1 MFFYNARINFYFERI
16 FKIMRILLLFLIIS
30 FAHSDILERDDVQN
44 FIKFAVD
51 NSELTQAEI
60 ESYLIKAKASKKAQT
75 ARQNQP
81 EVKATWD
88 RYRNRYLTFSRINN
102 GVKFVEENFEILESV
117 EKDFGV
123 SKFYVASII
132 GCETNYGSFLGTYNP
147 LDTIFTRAFE
157 PKNSFWQQELIELF
171 ILSKKY
177 NLDPKAIKSSWSGAL
192 GLGQFIPS
200 SYNNYGVDYDSDGI
214 VDMYNSKKDGI
225 ASVANYLKENGWKS
239 GNYVVSEVS
248 VGEKYEKLQ
257 DQAISELELPFNLN
271 NFKTRITAN
280 ELLNEGFEFEGK
292 FNEKISPLLVYEQGK
307 TKLYLGFDNFRVITK
322 YNRSSKYALAVH
334 QLALEISK
342 RFDD

>member
-1 MFFYNARINFYFERI
+1 MIRLF
-16 FKIMRILLLFLIIS
+16 IMLLTIS
-30 FAHSDILERDDVQN
+30 YAYGDILEREDVQD
-44 FIKFAVD
+44 FIKLAV
-51 NSELTQAEI
+51 NSSELTKEEI
-60 ESYLIKAKASKKAQT
+60 ENYLIKAVPSEKAQT

-81 EVKATWD
+81 ELKATWS
-88 RYRNRYLTFSRINN
+88 RYRNRYVTSSRINN
-102 GVKFVEENFEILESV
+102 GVKFVKKNYEILESV

-157 PKNSFWQQELIELF
+157 PKNNFWQKELIQLF

-177 NLDPKAIKSSWSGAL
+177 NLDPKSIKSSWSGAL

-200 SYNNYGVDYDSDGI
+200 SYNYYGVDYDSDGM
-214 VDMYNSKKDGI
+214 VDMYNSRKDGI
-225 ASVANYLKENGWKS
+225 ASVANYLKENGWKRGS
-239 GNYVVSEVS
+239 NAVTEVS
-248 VGEKYEKLQ
+248 VGKKYEKLQ
-257 DQAISELELPFNLN
+257 DDEIAELELSFDLN
-271 NFKTRITAN
+271 NFRTKITTT
-280 ELLNEGFEFEGK
+280 ELLNEGFKFKDE

-307 TKLYLGFDNFRVITK
+307 TKLYLGFHNFRVITK

>member
-1 MFFYNARINFYFERI
+1 MIRLFI
-16 FKIMRILLLFLIIS
+16 ILLTIS
-30 FAHSDILERDDVQN
+30 YAHADILEREDVQN
-44 FIKFAVD
+44 FIKLAV
-51 NSELTQAEI
+51 NSSELTKEEI
-60 ESYLIKAKASKKAQT
+60 ENYLIKAVPSEKAQT

-81 EVKATWD
+81 EVKATWT
-88 RYRNRYLTFSRINN
+88 RYRNRYVTSSRINN
-102 GVKFVEENFEILESV
+102 GVKFVKENYEILESV

-157 PKNSFWQQELIELF
+157 PKNNFWQKELIQLF

-177 NLDPKAIKSSWSGAL
+177 NLDPKSIKSSWSGAL

-200 SYNNYGVDYDSDGI
+200 SYNYYGVDYDSDGM
-214 VDMYNSKKDGI
+214 VDMYNSRKDGI
-225 ASVANYLKENGWKS
+225 ASVANYLKENGWKRGS
-239 GNYVVSEVS
+239 NAVTEVS

-257 DQAISELELPFNLN
+257 DDEIAELELSFDLN
-271 NFKTRITAN
+271 NFRTKITTT
-280 ELLNEGFEFEGK
+280 ELLNEGFKFKDE

>member
-1 MFFYNARINFYFERI
+1 MIRLLIMF
-16 FKIMRILLLFLIIS
+16 LTIS
-30 FAHSDILERDDVQN
+30 YAHADILEREDVQS
-44 FIKFAVD
+44 FIRLAV
-51 NSELTQAEI
+51 NSSELTKEEI
-60 ESYLIKAKASKKAQT
+60 ENYLIRAVPSKKAQT

-81 EVKATWD
+81 EVKATWS
-88 RYRNRYLTFSRINN
+88 RYRNRYVTSSRINN
-102 GVKFVEENFEILESV
+102 GVKFVKENYEILHSV

-157 PKNSFWQQELIELF
+157 PKNNFWQKELIELF

-200 SYNNYGVDYDSDGI
+200 SYNYYGVDYDSDGM
-214 VDMYNSKKDGI
+214 VDMYNSRKDGI
-225 ASVANYLKENGWKS
+225 ASVANYLRENGWKKGS
-239 GNYVVSEVS
+239 KAVSEVS

-257 DQAISELELPFNLN
+257 DDAIAELELPFDLN
-271 NFKTRITAN
+271 NFRTKVSST
-280 ELLNEGFEFEGK
+280 ELLNEGFKFK
-292 FNEKISPLLVYEQGK
+292 DTFNEKITPLLVYEQGK

-334 QLALEISK
+334 QLAFEISK
-342 RFDD
+342 RFDG

>member
-1 MFFYNARINFYFERI
+1 MIRLF
-16 FKIMRILLLFLIIS
+16 IMLLTIS
-30 FAHSDILERDDVQN
+30 YAHADILEREDVQN
-44 FIKFAVD
+44 FIKLAV
-51 NSELTQAEI
+51 NSSELTKEEI
-60 ESYLIKAKASKKAQT
+60 ENYLIKAVPSEKAQT

-81 EVKATWD
+81 EVKATWS
-88 RYRNRYLTFSRINN
+88 RYRNRYVTSSRINN
-102 GVKFVEENFEILESV
+102 GVKFVKENYEILESV

-157 PKNSFWQQELIELF
+157 PKNNFWQKELIQLF

-177 NLDPKAIKSSWSGAL
+177 NLDPKSIKSSWSGAL

-200 SYNNYGVDYDSDGI
+200 SYNYDGVDYDSDGM
-214 VDMYNSKKDGI
+214 VDMYNSRKDGI
-225 ASVANYLKENGWKS
+225 ASVANYLKENGWKRGS
-239 GNYVVSEVS
+239 NAVTEVS

-257 DQAISELELPFNLN
+257 DDEIAELELSFDLN
-271 NFKTRITAN
+271 NFRTKITTT
-280 ELLNEGFEFEGK
+280 ELLNEGFKFKDE

>member
-1 MFFYNARINFYFERI
+1 MIRLF
-16 FKIMRILLLFLIIS
+16 IMLLTIS
-30 FAHSDILERDDVQN
+30 YAHADILEREDVQN
-44 FIKFAVD
+44 FIKLAV
-51 NSELTQAEI
+51 NSSELTKEEI
-60 ESYLIKAKASKKAQT
+60 ENYLIKAVPSEKAQT

-81 EVKATWD
+81 EVKATWT
-88 RYRNRYLTFSRINN
+88 RYRNRYVTSSRINN
-102 GVKFVEENFEILESV
+102 GVKFVKENYEILESV

-123 SKFYVASII
+123 SKFYIASII

-157 PKNSFWQQELIELF
+157 PKNNFWQKELIQLF

-177 NLDPKAIKSSWSGAL
+177 NLDPKSIKSSWSGAL

-200 SYNNYGVDYDSDGI
+200 SYNYYGVDYDSDGM
-214 VDMYNSKKDGI
+214 VDMYNSRKDGI
-225 ASVANYLKENGWKS
+225 ASVANYLKENGWKRGS
-239 GNYVVSEVS
+239 NAVTEVS

-257 DQAISELELPFNLN
+257 DGEIAELELSFDLN
-271 NFKTRITAN
+271 NFRTKITTT
-280 ELLNEGFEFEGK
+280 ELLNEGFKFKDE

>member
-1 MFFYNARINFYFERI
+1 MIRLL
-16 FKIMRILLLFLIIS
+16 IMYLTIS
-30 FAHSDILERDDVQN
+30 YAHADILEREDVQS
-44 FIKFAVD
+44 FIRLAV
-51 NSELTQAEI
+51 NSSELTKEEI
-60 ESYLIKAKASKKAQT
+60 ENYLIRAVPSKKAQT

-81 EVKATWD
+81 EVKATWS
-88 RYRNRYLTFSRINN
+88 RYRNRYVTSSRINN
-102 GVKFVEENFEILESV
+102 GVKFVKENYAILDSV

-157 PKNSFWQQELIELF
+157 PKNNFWQKELIQLF

-200 SYNNYGVDYDSDGI
+200 SYNYYGVDYDSDGM
-214 VDMYNSKKDGI
+214 VDMYNSRKDGI
-225 ASVANYLKENGWKS
+225 ASVANYLKENGWKKGS
-239 GNYVVSEVS
+239 KAVSEVS

-257 DQAISELELPFNLN
+257 DDAIAELELPFDLN
-271 NFKTRITAN
+271 NFRTKVSTT
-280 ELLNEGFEFEGK
+280 ELLNEGFKFKDK
-292 FNEKISPLLVYEQGK
+292 FNEKITPLLVYEQGK
-307 TKLYLGFDNFRVITK
+307 TKLYLGLDNFRVITK

-334 QLALEISK
+334 QLAFEISK

>member
-1 MFFYNARINFYFERI
+1 
-16 FKIMRILLLFLIIS
+16 MRILLLFLIIS

-239 GNYVVSEVS
+239 GNNVVSEVS

-280 ELLNEGFEFEGK
+280 ELLKEGFEFEGK

>member
-1 MFFYNARINFYFERI
+1 MIRLLIMF
-16 FKIMRILLLFLIIS
+16 LTIS
-30 FAHSDILERDDVQN
+30 YAHADILEREDVQN
-44 FIKFAVD
+44 FIKLAV
-51 NSELTQAEI
+51 NSSELTKEEI
-60 ESYLIKAKASKKAQT
+60 ENYLIRAVPSVKAQT

-81 EVKATWD
+81 EVKATWT
-88 RYRNRYLTFSRINN
+88 RYRNRYVTSSRINN
-102 GVKFVEENFEILESV
+102 GVKFVKENYEILESV

-123 SKFYVASII
+123 SKFYIASII

-157 PKNSFWQQELIELF
+157 PKNNFWQKELIQLF

-177 NLDPKAIKSSWSGAL
+177 NLDPKSIKSSWSGAL

-200 SYNNYGVDYDSDGI
+200 SYNNYGVDYDRDGM
-214 VDMYNSKKDGI
+214 VDMYNSRKDGI
-225 ASVANYLKENGWKS
+225 ASVANYLKENGWKRGS
-239 GNYVVSEVS
+239 NAVTEVS

-257 DQAISELELPFNLN
+257 DDEIAELELSFDLN
-271 NFKTRITAN
+271 NFRTKITTT
-280 ELLNEGFEFEGK
+280 ELLNEGFKFKDE

>member
-102 GVKFVEENFEILESV
+102 GVKFVEENFDILESV

-239 GNYVVSEVS
+239 GNNVVSEVS

>member
-1 MFFYNARINFYFERI
+1 MIRLF
-16 FKIMRILLLFLIIS
+16 IMLLIIS
-30 FAHSDILERDDVQN
+30 YAHADILEREDVQN
-44 FIKFAVD
+44 FIKLAV
-51 NSELTQAEI
+51 NSSELTKEEI
-60 ESYLIKAKASKKAQT
+60 ENYLIKAVPSEKAQT

-81 EVKATWD
+81 EVKATWT
-88 RYRNRYLTFSRINN
+88 RYRNRYVTSSRINN
-102 GVKFVEENFEILESV
+102 GVKFVKENYEILESV

-123 SKFYVASII
+123 SKFYIASII

-157 PKNSFWQQELIELF
+157 PKNNFWQKELIQLF

-177 NLDPKAIKSSWSGAL
+177 NLDPKSIKSSWSGAL

-200 SYNNYGVDYDSDGI
+200 SYNYYGIDYDSDGM
-214 VDMYNSKKDGI
+214 VDMYNSRKDGI
-225 ASVANYLKENGWKS
+225 ASVANYLKENGWKRGS
-239 GNYVVSEVS
+239 NAVTEVS

-257 DQAISELELPFNLN
+257 DDEIAELELSFDLN
-271 NFKTRITAN
+271 NFRTKITTT
-280 ELLNEGFEFEGK
+280 ELLNEGFKFKDE

>member
-1 MFFYNARINFYFERI
+1 MIRLF
-16 FKIMRILLLFLIIS
+16 IMLLTIS
-30 FAHSDILERDDVQN
+30 YAHADILKREDVQN
-44 FIKFAVD
+44 FIKLAV
-51 NSELTQAEI
+51 NSSELTKEEI
-60 ESYLIKAKASKKAQT
+60 ENYLIKAVPSEKAQT

-81 EVKATWD
+81 EVKATWT
-88 RYRNRYLTFSRINN
+88 RYRNRYVTSSRINN
-102 GVKFVEENFEILESV
+102 GVKFVKENYEILESV

-157 PKNSFWQQELIELF
+157 PKNNFWQKELIQLF

-177 NLDPKAIKSSWSGAL
+177 NLDPKSIKSSWSGAL

-200 SYNNYGVDYDSDGI
+200 SYNYYGVDYDSDGL
-214 VDMYNSKKDGI
+214 VDMYNSRKDGI
-225 ASVANYLKENGWKS
+225 ASVANYLKENGWKRGS
-239 GNYVVSEVS
+239 NVVTEVS

-257 DQAISELELPFNLN
+257 DDEIGELELSFDLN
-271 NFKTRITAN
+271 NFRTKITTT
-280 ELLNEGFEFEGK
+280 ELLNEGFKFKDE

>member
-1 MFFYNARINFYFERI
+1 M
-16 FKIMRILLLFLIIS
+16 LLTIS
-30 FAHSDILERDDVQN
+30 YAHADILEREDVQN
-44 FIKFAVD
+44 FIKLAV
-51 NSELTQAEI
+51 NSSELTKEEI
-60 ESYLIKAKASKKAQT
+60 ENYLIKAVPSEKAQT

-81 EVKATWD
+81 EVKATWT
-88 RYRNRYLTFSRINN
+88 RYRNRYVTSSRINN
-102 GVKFVEENFEILESV
+102 GVKFVKENYEILESV

-123 SKFYVASII
+123 SKFYIASII

-157 PKNSFWQQELIELF
+157 PKNNFWQKELIQLF

-177 NLDPKAIKSSWSGAL
+177 NLDPKSIKSSWSGAL

-200 SYNNYGVDYDSDGI
+200 SYNYYGVDYDSDGM
-214 VDMYNSKKDGI
+214 VDMYNSRKDGI
-225 ASVANYLKENGWKS
+225 ASVANYLKENGWKRGS
-239 GNYVVSEVS
+239 NAVTEVS

-257 DQAISELELPFNLN
+257 DDEIAELELPFDLN
-271 NFKTRITAN
+271 NFRTKITTT
-280 ELLNEGFEFEGK
+280 ELLNEGFKFKDE

>member
-1 MFFYNARINFYFERI
+1 M
-16 FKIMRILLLFLIIS
+16 LLTIS
-30 FAHSDILERDDVQN
+30 YAYGDILEREDVQD
-44 FIKFAVD
+44 FIKLAV
-51 NSELTQAEI
+51 NSSELTKEEI
-60 ESYLIKAKASKKAQT
+60 ENYLIKAVPSEKAQT

-81 EVKATWD
+81 EVKATWT
-88 RYRNRYLTFSRINN
+88 RYRNRYVTSSRINN
-102 GVKFVEENFEILESV
+102 GVKFVKENYEILESV

-157 PKNSFWQQELIELF
+157 PKNNFWQKELIQLF

-177 NLDPKAIKSSWSGAL
+177 NLDPKSIKSSWSGAL

-200 SYNNYGVDYDSDGI
+200 SYNYYGVDYDSDGM
-214 VDMYNSKKDGI
+214 VDMYNSRKDGI
-225 ASVANYLKENGWKS
+225 ASVANYLKENGWKRGS
-239 GNYVVSEVS
+239 NAVTEVS

-257 DQAISELELPFNLN
+257 DDEIAELELSFDLN
-271 NFKTRITAN
+271 NFRTKITTT
-280 ELLNEGFEFEGK
+280 ELLNEGFKFKDE

-342 RFDD
+342 RFDE

>member
-1 MFFYNARINFYFERI
+1 MIRLFI
-16 FKIMRILLLFLIIS
+16 ILLTIS
-30 FAHSDILERDDVQN
+30 YAHADILEREDVQN
-44 FIKFAVD
+44 FIKLAV
-51 NSELTQAEI
+51 NSSELTKEEI
-60 ESYLIKAKASKKAQT
+60 ENYLIKAVPSEKAQT

-81 EVKATWD
+81 EVKATWT
-88 RYRNRYLTFSRINN
+88 RYRNRYVTSSRINN
-102 GVKFVEENFEILESV
+102 GVKFVKENYEILESV

-123 SKFYVASII
+123 SKFYIASII

-157 PKNSFWQQELIELF
+157 PKNNFWQKELIQLF

-177 NLDPKAIKSSWSGAL
+177 NLDPKSIKSSWSGAL

-200 SYNNYGVDYDSDGI
+200 SYNYYGVDYDSDGM
-214 VDMYNSKKDGI
+214 VDMYNSRKDGI
-225 ASVANYLKENGWKS
+225 ASVANYLKENGWKRGS
-239 GNYVVSEVS
+239 NAVTEVS

-257 DQAISELELPFNLN
+257 DDEIAELELPFDLN
-271 NFKTRITAN
+271 NFRTKITTT
-280 ELLNEGFEFEGK
+280 ELLNEGFKFKDE

>member
-1 MFFYNARINFYFERI
+1 MNRI
-16 FKIMRILLLFLIIS
+16 FIMFLIIS
-30 FAHSDILERDDVQN
+30 FAHTDILEREDVKN
-44 FIKFAVD
+44 FIKLAVD
-51 NSELTQAEI
+51 SSELTKEDI
-60 ESYLIKAKASKKAQT
+60 ESYLVKAVPSKKAQT

-81 EVKATWD
+81 EVKATWNS
-88 RYRNRYLTFSRINN
+88 YRNRYLTSSRINN
-102 GVKFVEENFEILESV
+102 GVKFVKDNYEILESV

-157 PKNSFWQQELIELF
+157 PKNNFWQKELIELF
-171 ILSKKY
+171 VLSKKY

-200 SYNNYGVDYDSDGI
+200 SYNFYGIDYDNDGK
-214 VDMYNSKKDGI
+214 VDMYNSKRDGI
-225 ASVANYLKENGWKS
+225 ASVANYLKENGWKTGS
-239 GNYVVSEVS
+239 DAVSQVS
-248 VGEKYEKLQ
+248 VGSKYEKLQ
-257 DQAISELELPFNLN
+257 DDEIAKLELPFNLN
-271 NFKTRITAN
+271 NFRTKITTTD
-280 ELLNEGFEFEGK
+280 LLKEGFKFEGK

-334 QLALEISK
+334 QLAIEISK
-342 RFDD
+342 RFDE